1 MERKRVGAAA
11 AERTAAEAAQALLA
25 ALGRKLAGT
34 PLRDAANA
42 FTLVFGALAALPPD
56 DTSLSA
62 LGIMSAGSAGFNVV
76 ATLRRFIASHLG
88 LWEPR
93 CVSDRRHVPA
103 AEAAVCA
110 GNVLTSMRIT
120 DVVLKAFGACA
131 ASQGCMNNFTFG
143 DASFGYYET
152 IAGGS
157 GAGPDWDGTDAV
169 QCHMTNTRMTDVEV
183 MEKSYPVLVREF
195 SVRRGSGGNGRHRGG
210 AGVVREVTTSDETP
224 RPYTLRTPTRPLP
237 DPYPTP
243 T

>member
-1 MERKRVGAAA
+1 MVR
-11 AERTAAEAAQALLA
+11 
-25 ALGRKLAGT
+25 GR
-34 PLRDAANA
+34 
-42 FTLVFGALAALPPD
+42 
-56 DTSLSA
+56 
-62 LGIMSAGSAGFNVV
+62 
-76 ATLRRFIASHLG
+76 
-88 LWEPR
+88 
-93 CVSDRRHVPA
+93 
-103 AEAAVCA
+103 EAAVCA